1 MKRLQLS
8 DILDLTQYERRRK
21 EIRAEVM
28 AMKVNRRLPVNEI
41 LTLLFENRRTVWYQ
55 VQEMA
60 RAERMVEDA
69 AIQGEIDAYGPLV
82 PGPDQWKTTLYIEIP
97 DEPRLKATLPKLPGI
112 EHSFYAR
119 IGDERIRAVGEEGRS
134 REDYTSTVHYLTWTL
149 TPSFLRRFL
158 AGEAL
163 HIGTT
168 HPFCSAEVEVQDG
181 LRRELA
187 SDLQADAE

>member
-8 DILDLTQYERRRK
+8 DILDLAQYEKRRK
-21 EIRAEVM
+21 EFRAEVM
-28 AMKVNRRLPVNEI
+28 AMKANRRLPVNEI

-55 VQEMA
+55 IQEMA

-69 AIQGEIDAYGPLV
+69 AIQGEIDAYSPLI
-82 PGPDQWKTTLYIEIP
+82 PGANQWKTTLYIEIP
-97 DEPRLKATLPKLPGI
+97 DEARLKATLPKLPGV

-168 HPFCSAEVEVQDG
+168 HPFCPAEVEVQAG
-181 LRRELA
+181 LRRELT
-187 SDLQADAE
+187 SDLQADES